1 MKGSDFSE
9 ICKKV
14 KNLVEIDL
22 LLLCTVAESFPRT
35 SREIQSRFNKKF
47 QEEFNQTIERNTIKH
62 RLRYLQLIKL
72 LALKNGEGF
81 ELTFPIDVLIDLG
94 LISGKDSIEEKE
106 YSWNKGDNDINE
118 HGEATD
124 KLQLLLEKDEKEKDE
139 WKGGWKYLMRRN

>member
-35 SREIQSRFNKKF
+35 SREIQSRFNEKF

-62 RLRYLQLIKL
+62 RLRYLQLMEL
-72 LALKNGEGF
+72 LALKNGECF

-94 LISGKDSIEEKE
+94 LISGKDSTEEKE